1 MPPFLLPA
9 TSLCSFSVSRD
20 LGHWR
25 QRSPERSSAQLSSLT
40 DGVLHDRATVAGFP
54 GCLLG
59 PVAPPRSPT
68 PRAAWR
74 LTSVSVATGIASNVA
89 LGVVTPGLSPLA
101 ESPLAESESPPP
113 PDYVNPL
120 EASSRWYLSARA
132 SAVRY
137 AASLGFSLSNRSDST
152 APAPTRDLWLDST
165 LSRWSGRRKIKVDVW
180 VPTRMSAGPRPA
192 VIDLHGGG
200 WILGQGTDDAR
211 WAGAVMETLDAV
223 VFSVNYRL
231 APSYP
236 FPIPIEDCVDAVLQ
250 IANRADELGIDRN
263 SLFLSGFSAGAT
275 NALTSWLIIQDPSRW
290 GYDLPSVPPTVAGL
304 ILFYPTLDITISRP
318 EKRQMCARP
327 ELTLSPSL
335 SDLID
340 ASYVY
345 PPIPRDQ
352 RTDFRLSPG
361 LMSDELLQKLPPLH
375 LCLCEY
381 DMLLAEGFR
390 FAQRLQYHNKHFSM
404 RVVKGEAHGWD
415 KPPPLVPKESVGI
428 EYGEATRAVARWLG
442 RDCETDNQSIGSK
455 SHRVM
460 RLLKRPSYLSFR
472 SRSVR

>member
-1 MPPFLLPA
+1 MGELKPA
-9 TSLCSFSVSRD
+9 VS
-20 LGHWR
+20 
-25 QRSPERSSAQLSSLT
+25 SS
-40 DGVLHDRATVAGFP
+40 
-54 GCLLG
+54 
-59 PVAPPRSPT
+59 T
-68 PRAAWR
+68 P
-74 LTSVSVATGIASNVA
+74 VSVATSIASNIASGVA
-89 LGVVTPGLSPLA
+89 TPALSPLV
-101 ESPLAESESPPP
+101 ESPTSAEPPPPSSSSPP

-137 AASLGFSLSNRSDST
+137 AASLGFSLSNRSDPT
-152 APAPTRDLWLDST
+152 APSPTRDLWLDST

-180 VPTRMSAGPRPA
+180 VPTRMSAAPRSA

-211 WAGAVMETLDAV
+211 WAGAVMEALDAV

-231 APSYP
+231 APNFP
-236 FPIPIEDCVDAVLQ
+236 FPVPIEDCVDAVLQ
-250 IANRADELGIDRN
+250 IASRASEFGIDPQ

-275 NALTSWLIIQDPSRW
+275 NALTSWLVMQDPSRW
-290 GYDLPSVPPTVAGL
+290 GYDLPTARPAIAGL

-318 EKRQMCARP
+318 EKRQLCPRP
-327 ELTLSPSL
+327 ELTLPPGL
-335 SDLID
+335 TDLID

-352 RTDFRLSPG
+352 RTDPRLSPG
-361 LMSDELLQKLPPLH
+361 LMSDELLRKLPPLH

-390 FAQRLQYHNKHFSM
+390 FAQRLQYHGKTFSM
-404 RVVKGEAHGWD
+404 RIVKGEAHGWD
-415 KPPPLVPKESVGI
+415 KPPPLMPKESVAV
-428 EYGEATRAVARWLG
+428 EYGEATRVVARWLG
-442 RDCETDNQSIGSK
+442 RDCETDRESTGSRGPK
-455 SHRVM
+455 AK

-472 SRSVR
+472 ARSMR